1 MKQSEIKM
9 NLVLFR
15 ELLAKDQPI
24 IRRLLQAMMNM
35 ECEDLV
41 VGLVL
46 GLRLAN
52 RVEQHNRIEATT

>member
-1 MKQSEIKM
+1 M

-24 IRRLLQAMMNM
+24 ICRLLQAMMNM

>member
-1 MKQSEIKM
+1 M

-24 IRRLLQAMMNM
+24 ISRLLQAMMNM
-35 ECEDLV
+35 ECIDLI

-46 GLRLAN
+46 GLRFEN